1 MAVEESAE
9 DSKISGRQSLSLTC
23 SILEYFDPYIG
34 VSKISRK
41 TNISNP
47 LIHTHTCAYQ
57 GVRNVSYSEI
67 LRTYFMDEAIT
78 SFSAHL
84 SKARYLI
91 DFTD

>member
-47 LIHTHTCAYQ
+47 PNTHAY
-57 GVRNVSYSEI
+57 VCVSGG
-67 LRTYFMDEAIT
+67 
-78 SFSAHL
+78 
-84 SKARYLI
+84 
-91 DFTD
+91 